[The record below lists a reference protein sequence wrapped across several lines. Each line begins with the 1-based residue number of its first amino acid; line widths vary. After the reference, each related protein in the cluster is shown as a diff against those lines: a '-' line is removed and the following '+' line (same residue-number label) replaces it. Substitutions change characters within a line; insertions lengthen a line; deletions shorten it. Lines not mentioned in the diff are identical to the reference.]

1 MSRIPLPYTQKVLD
15 LFRNPKNLGKLED
28 ANVIAVAGN
37 PACGDMITFYMKI
50 NNQAVIEKISFE
62 SYGCAANIA
71 TASIVT
77 EMIKGL
83 NVKSAWKD
91 VTWKKVTEEVGG
103 LPNVKFH
110 CGILAVGAVK
120 VLGIPCGLI
129 INRSDIGDDQ
139 VKKYAAIRE
148 VPILMEIPF
157 DRRIAEAYSR
167 GDVLI
172 EVMPEWKAKFLAL
185 YDQITEI
192 VAYHKD

>member
-1 MSRIPLPYTQKVLD
+1 VSRAPLPYTQKVLD

-50 NNQAVIEKISFE
+50 NDQAVIEKISFE

-71 TASIVT
+71 TASVVT

-83 NVKSAWKD
+83 SVESAWKD

-120 VLGIPCGLI
+120 
-129 INRSDIGDDQ
+129 R
-139 VKKYAAIRE
+139 AIRKYYE
-148 VPILMEIPF
+148 QKGSVPSWLPKELTF
-157 DRRIAEAYSR
+157 EEKQALEEEELAKKLSKK
-167 GDVLI
+167 L
-172 EVMPEWKAKFLAL
+172 KAADEK
-185 YDQITEI
+185 
-192 VAYHKD
+192 